1 MLAFF
6 LAVKRD
12 NARLYVES
20 RAVSL
25 IINPH
30 LSIALDEIELTSTR
44 SQGNGGQNV
53 NKTESAVQL
62 RFNIAASSLPD
73 DIRQRLLARRDQRIT
88 TEGEVVIKAQQY
100 RSQDQN
106 REAALER
113 LRVMI
118 AAAAEVP
125 RVRKATRPTAASKR
139 RRVADK
145 LHTGKIKALRS
156 SRDD

>member
-1 MLAFF
+1 M
-6 LAVKRD
+6 
-12 NARLYVES
+12 
-20 RAVSL
+20 SL
-25 IINPH
+25 IITPQ
-30 LSIALDEIELTSTR
+30 LSIALSEIELTSTR

-62 RFNIAASSLPD
+62 RFDIAASSLPEEVK
-73 DIRQRLLARRDQRIT
+73 QRLLARRDQRIT
-88 TEGEVVIKAQQY
+88 TEGQVVIKAQQF

-113 LRVMI
+113 LRLMI
-118 AAAAEVP
+118 AAAAVAP

-145 LHTGKIKALRS
+145 LHTGKIKALRGGGG
-156 SRDD
+156 RED